1 MSGMT
6 AEVARRRAGDRVAMA
21 GLRAALQR
29 LPCDPELVTRAAA
42 RHVDRLW
49 RQCGAPWQSAEQVD
63 ELLEGVAE
71 LAWKCTSENRPASL
85 LISVTLQAHPHC
97 IRVRLPNDSRYC
109 GLVMLWLRHFEA
121 LLPPGAPV
129 CDLVLRPCASPMA
142 ASALQ
147 VPVAECAIEAAV
159 DKLGPQAAASA
170 RRFP

>member
-1 MSGMT
+1 MSGMS
-6 AEVARRRAGDRVAMA
+6 AEVAQRRAGDRAVMA

-49 RQCGAPWQSAEQVD
+49 RQCGALWQSAELVD

-85 LISVTLQAHPHC
+85 LISVTLQPHPRC

-121 LLPPGAPV
+121 MLPPGAPV
-129 CDLVLRPCASPMA
+129 CDLVLRPCAGATA
-142 ASALQ
+142 AGATQMPL
-147 VPVAECAIEAAV
+147 AERAIEADV